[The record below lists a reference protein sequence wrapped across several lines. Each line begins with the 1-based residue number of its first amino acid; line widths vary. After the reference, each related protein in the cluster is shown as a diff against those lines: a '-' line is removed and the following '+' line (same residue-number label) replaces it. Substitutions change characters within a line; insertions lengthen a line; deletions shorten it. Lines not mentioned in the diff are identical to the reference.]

1 LPAFI
6 EFKNHHR
13 QREGRSV
20 ILTILF
26 LVVAGCPSIAASS
39 SPDTPFG
46 VSHELAQADTGMFVV
61 GEELTYNV
69 TYAFFDV
76 GQIRIKVLR
85 KIITEMGSY
94 YHAIAY
100 IDSYSG
106 IPFIDLH
113 TIYESNVDEFI
124 FSRWFRSRVKTGEKW
139 YETIYEFDYA
149 AKSIEIRKG
158 WAGSNVIDS
167 TRTIALDTL
176 YQDGLSLYYF
186 ARNHLLSN
194 RRFVVPTVISE
205 EKVRTIIQFTPRRT
219 GVTIDAVKY
228 PIDVVEFEGN
238 AEFVGVYGLT
248 GEFQGWFSNDYARV
262 PILAKMK
269 VLIGTVRIELM
280 KWNRPGW
287 TPPRYEA
294 GSSGK

>member
-1 LPAFI
+1 
-6 EFKNHHR
+6 
-13 QREGRSV
+13 
-20 ILTILF
+20 
-26 LVVAGCPSIAASS
+26 
-39 SPDTPFG
+39 
-46 VSHELAQADTGMFVV
+46 M

-69 TYAFFDV
+69 RYAFLDV

-85 KIITEMGSY
+85 KIITEKETY

-106 IPFIDLH
+106 IPFVDLH

-124 FSRWFRSRVKTGEKW
+124 FSRWFRGREKTDQKW
-139 YETIYEFDYA
+139 YETIYEYNYDA
-149 AKSIEIRKG
+149 QSMEIRKG
-158 WAGSNVIDS
+158 WEGSNVVDS
-167 TRTIALDTL
+167 TRTLTLDTL
-176 YQDGLSLYYF
+176 YQDGLSLFYF
-186 ARNHLLSN
+186 ARQHLRSN
-194 RRFVVPTVISE
+194 QHVAIPTIISE
-205 EKVRTIIQFTPRRT
+205 DKVRTVIRFTPKRM

-228 PIDVVEFEGN
+228 PIDVLELEGN

-248 GEFQGWFSNDYARV
+248 GEFRGWFSNDYARV

-269 VLIGTVRIELM
+269 VVIGTVRIELM
-280 KWNRPGW
+280 KWSRPGW